1 MDGDQIARLLWLA
14 ILFAALG
21 GWFVLQLRRRPGQ
34 SLQHLAVWGLIFAG
48 VVAGYGLW
56 QDIRSELSP
65 GQALLADGSIE
76 IPLARDGHF
85 HAVVTINDVP
95 VSFVIDTGASEIVL
109 TARDAAR
116 VGLDPQALSYIGQ
129 ARTANGVVRTAPVR
143 LRSVTLGPFAL
154 HDVRA
159 VVNQGEMDG
168 SLLGMSWITQ
178 FARVEI
184 TGDRLT
190 LTP

>member
-1 MDGDQIARLLWLA
+1 METDQIMRLVWLG
-14 ILFAALG
+14 LLLVFLG
-21 GWFVLQLRRRPGQ
+21 GWFVLQLRHRLSQ
-34 SLQHLAVWGLIFAG
+34 SLQHLAVWALIFAG

-65 GQALLADGSIE
+65 GQALMTDGSIE
-76 IPLARDGHF
+76 IPLGRDGHF

-109 TARDAAR
+109 TEADARR
-116 VGLDPQALSYIGQ
+116 VGLDPQALAYIGQ
-129 ARTANGVVRTAPVR
+129 ARTANGLVRTAPVR

-159 VVNQGEMDG
+159 VVNQGQMDG
-168 SLLGMSWITQ
+168 SLLGMSWITR

-184 TGDRLT
+184 ARDRLT

>member
-1 MDGDQIARLLWLA
+1 MDADQIARFLWLA
-14 ILFAALG
+14 LLIAALG

-34 SLQHLAVWGLIFAG
+34 SLQYLAVWGLIFAA
-48 VVAGYGLW
+48 VVASYGLW
-56 QDIRSELSP
+56 QDIRSELRP
-65 GQALLADGSIE
+65 AQVLQADGRIE
-76 IPLARDGHF
+76 IPLGRDGHF

-109 TARDAAR
+109 TAKDAAR
-116 VGLDPQALSYIGQ
+116 VGIDPAVLSYIGQ

-143 LRSVTLGPFAL
+143 LRSVVLGPFAQS
-154 HDVRA
+154 DVRA
-159 VVNQGEMDG
+159 VVNEGEMDG

-184 TGDRLT
+184 ARDRLT

>member
-1 MDGDQIARLLWLA
+1 MDTDQIMRLLWLLLLVA
-14 ILFAALG
+14 VLG
-21 GWFVLQLRRRPGQ
+21 GWFMLQMRRRPGQ

-48 VVAGYGLW
+48 VVASYGLW
-56 QDIRSELSP
+56 QDIRSELRP
-65 GQALLADGSIE
+65 AQALMANGSIE
-76 IPLARDGHF
+76 IPLGRDGHF

-95 VSFVIDTGASEIVL
+95 VSFVVDTGASEIVL
-109 TARDAAR
+109 TAKDAAR
-116 VGLDPQALSYIGQ
+116 VGIDPQALAYIGQ

-143 LRSVTLGPFAL
+143 LRSVALGPFEMT
-154 HDVRA
+154 DVRA
-159 VVNQGEMDG
+159 VVNEGDMDG

-184 TGDRLT
+184 ERDRLT